1 MIVGDLFKM
10 CYEKEVSSHLFSLL
24 QHFAMIKTEPTPI
37 SCRSLFYS
45 TQISYGP
52 GGQNDKRLL
61 EDCVFN

>member
-1 MIVGDLFKM
+1 MKNDVP
-10 CYEKEVSSHLFSLL
+10 CLL
-24 QHFAMIKTEPTPI
+24 IPFVEAFCEDENSAHPPLLPL
-37 SCRSLFYS
+37 SLFYS

>member
-1 MIVGDLFKM
+1 MM
-10 CYEKEVSSHLFSLL
+10 
-24 QHFAMIKTEPTPI
+24 KTAPPPPTHTP
-37 SCRSLFYS
+37 SPLSLFYS

>member
-1 MIVGDLFKM
+1 MM
-10 CYEKEVSSHLFSLL
+10 
-24 QHFAMIKTEPTPI
+24 KTAPTTTTTTPTP
-37 SCRSLFYS
+37 SPLSLFYS